1 MAYYSYFSPTTH
13 TASGFNSTSDLPK
26 SYDLD
31 GSSYANIKTKG
42 NGTSTLSFNG
52 LTQFAQSEYTTH
64 EYGPLYTLSTSSY
77 QYMPENAI
85 ITGIT
90 AWCFPYSWAISAPT
104 FTVNIIEN
112 GNIVSSNSK
121 TGTSTVKISTSI
133 SYDTALKHDI
143 NWLKNSIGFSLIQKG
158 NYSLSTSTVNSDLH
172 ECYIIVEWVPTY
184 TITVNATAGGTVT
197 GGGTYESGKTVTL
210 TATPNTGYRFVKW
223 SDGNTSATRT
233 ITVTADATYT
243 ATFERDVYYI
253 EYDNNGATSDYRV
266 PGNSGIVGEDIIL
279 SAIYN
284 RLYKRYNVTLNPNYS
299 GASTSTLVSEATFK
313 GWEDH
318 GNITVSEGT
327 NKGEYFT
334 WEQFD
339 APYYANTYSD
349 IYSAFKYNK
358 QKLVNHYAN
367 YGRSEGRKG
376 TGTPRG
382 VYPDGGVVNSLC
394 SNGGETCM
402 LYAQWSAMPA
412 VTLPKPTRSGYSF
425 LGWYTAASGGNKVSD
440 GGSYTPTANITL
452 YAHWGNEKI
461 NKIYVGTS
469 QSKSIYIGTSEAKS
483 IYVGTTKV
491 YG

>member
-1 MAYYSYFSPTTH
+1 MATYIYCYPNETGESYESSKTSPIY
-13 TASGFNSTSDLPK
+13 ASFEVSKINQAANSNIPK
-26 SYDLD
+26 
-31 GSSYANIKTKG
+31 
-42 NGTSTLSFNG
+42 
-52 LTQFAQSEYTTH
+52 
-64 EYGPLYTLSTSSY
+64 
-77 QYMPENAI
+77 NAI
-85 ITGIT
+85 ITKVT
-90 AWCFPYSWAISAPT
+90 ASANAKQE
-104 FTVNIIEN
+104 F
-112 GNIVSSNSK
+112 
-121 TGTSTVKISTSI
+121 STSNGSLRI
-133 SYDTALKHDI
+133 YWGANKNTEDIVKELYYETLVVTNSYKEFSVDLTNDFYKSGENIGKVSISGANYFSYDYHAIVIRK
-143 NWLKNSIGFSLIQKG
+143 WYYNSYKITFE
-158 NYSLSTSTVNSDLH
+158 Y
-172 ECYIIVEWVPTY
+172 YIPTY

-223 SDGNTSATRT
+223 SDGNTNATRT
-233 ITVTADATYT
+233 VTVTADATYT
-243 ATFERDVYYI
+243 ATFERDVYHI

-279 SAIYN
+279 SAIHN
-284 RLYKRYNVTLNPNYS
+284 NLYKRYNVTLNPNHS

>member
-1 MAYYSYFSPTTH
+1 M
-13 TASGFNSTSDLPK
+13 
-26 SYDLD
+26 
-31 GSSYANIKTKG
+31 KTIW
-42 NGTSTLSFNG
+42 GTSTWNFGTLIDKDLSSGSATGTIPKANIESIVN
-52 LTQFAQSEYTTH
+52 QAI
-64 EYGPLYTLSTSSY
+64 STPY
-77 QYMPENAI
+77 ARVTEA
-85 ITGIT
+85 TIT
-90 AWCFPYSWAISAPT
+90 ASMYASLVGRSYTISVA
-104 FTVNIIEN
+104 
-112 GNIVSSNSK
+112 
-121 TGTSTVKISTSI
+121 GTSVKSGSLSIDAERYTADISTYFWNGGETVGFAGDITITIGSGFSSKHCDNATI
-133 SYDTALKHDI
+133 GWKYEYDTY
-143 NWLKNSIGFSLIQKG
+143 SIV
-158 NYSLSTSTVNSDLH
+158 VNQSG
-172 ECYIIVEWVPTY
+172 E
-184 TITVNATAGGTVT
+184 GTVT
-197 GGGTYESGKTVTL
+197 GSNDNCLYNSQITI
-210 TATPNTGYRFVKW
+210 TATPDKGYRFVKW

-266 PGNSGIVGEDIIL
+266 PANSGKVGEDIIL

-461 NKIYVGTS
+461 NKIYIGTS